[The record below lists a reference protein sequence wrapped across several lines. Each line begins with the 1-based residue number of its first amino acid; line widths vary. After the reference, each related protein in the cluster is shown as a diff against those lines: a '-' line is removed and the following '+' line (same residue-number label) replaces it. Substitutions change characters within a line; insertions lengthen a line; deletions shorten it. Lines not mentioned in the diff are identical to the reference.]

1 MSCRIWLL
9 SPTNVAF
16 GVGAAY
22 MNGYF
27 NAQVAA
33 PLAGTAA
40 VGALAALTVATAALG
55 AVAFSSWG
63 QQSLGQPM
71 AVGSLEPW
79 RGLREGI

>member
-1 MSCRIWLL
+1 MIWLL
-9 SPTNVAF
+9 SPCNLAF

-40 VGALAALTVATAALG
+40 VGSLTALTVAAAACG
-55 AVAFSSWG
+55 AVTFSSWG
-63 QQSLGQPM
+63 QRGLGPPM

-79 RGLREGI
+79 AKPLGLGKT